1 LNDTEVSG
9 GVRPLD
15 AHRLGGIGV
24 LVSADR
30 SKEGCT
36 FSSDVPAGVIDEA

>member
-1 LNDTEVSG
+1 MNDTEVSG

-24 LVSADR
+24 LASADR
-30 SKEGCT
+30 SEEGRV
-36 FSSDVPAGVIDEA
+36 FSSHVATGVVDEK